1 MFLGAFRRDV
11 FTRFGNFDP
20 CATPNE
26 DAELNQRIL
35 QGGGRIYLSRAIV
48 VHYVPRSSLRALARQ
63 YFRYGKGRARTTLKH
78 RRLPTVRPLLPFAL
92 VVTLV
97 CGLIAGRSVAAL
109 AFVSFHLHLVCDLL
123 GSGREWPIAY
133 LYPFSPAEIGLSWG
147 WELASWQNVTIMIAL
162 LAAMAFTAR
171 RWGRTFAEGFLPPR
185 LADEVAKTIARWF

>member
-1 MFLGAFRRDV
+1 MAWAGVAPDLDALTV
-11 FTRFGNFDP
+11 LFGRE
-20 CATPNE
+20 A
-26 DAELNQRIL
+26 
-35 QGGGRIYLSRAIV
+35 
-48 VHYVPRSSLRALARQ
+48 
-63 YFRYGKGRARTTLKH
+63 YGQWHHLLCHG
-78 RRLPTVRPLLPFAL
+78 LPFAL

-109 AFVSFHLHLVCDLL
+109 AFVAFHLHLVCDLL

-133 LYPFSPAEIGLSWG
+133 LYPFSNAEIGLSWG